1 MIKRHTAEF
10 KAKVAIEAVKGL
22 KTVNEIAAHFEVAPT
37 QVSAWKKQFLEASS
51 ETFKSAK
58 QKKSPQNQADVD
70 NLYRKI
76 GQLEVENEFLKKKW
90 EHLKSL

>member
-1 MIKRHTAEF
+1 MRKRHSAEF
-10 KAKVAIEAVKGL
+10 KAKVALEAVKGL
-22 KTVNEIAAHFEVAPT
+22 KTINEIAAHYEVAPT
-37 QVSAWKKQFLEASS
+37 QVSAWKRQFLEASA
-51 ETFKSAK
+51 ETFKTPK
-58 QKKSPQNQADVD
+58 QKKEVKNQTDVD